1 MDNLSNILLNF
12 TSLNCPFCKHDNCL
26 ISSLRGF
33 RNGLYYGGKVRLVHS
48 IVMEILFSR
57 SDNLADKIKNIIRP
71 TTEHALNLGKFAL
84 IYKTVVCIL
93 KRLFNSDNKVIN
105 FIAGLV
111 GAFFVWKNKS
121 NVNMQIMLYLLS
133 RNILAI
139 SNIISEKY
147 IPNFQ
152 YGFSITSI
160 LVWGVV
166 MFLFEYEPKALQN
179 SLKSSMDFI
188 YKDSDTLKNWRD
200 FIPFYIPT
208 SW

>member
-12 TSLNCPFCKHDNCL
+12 TSLSCPFCNHDNCL
-26 ISSLRGF
+26 ISSIRGF

-48 IVMEILFSR
+48 IVMEILFGK
-57 SDNLADKIKNIIRP
+57 SDNIVGKIKNIIRP

-84 IYKTVVCIL
+84 IYKSVVCIL
-93 KRLFNSDNKVIN
+93 KRLFNSDNKIIN
-105 FIAGLV
+105 FIAGV
-111 GAFFVWKNKS
+111 IGAFFVWKNKS

-147 IPNFQ
+147 MPNFQ

-160 LVWGVV
+160 LVWGIV
-166 MFLFEYEPKALQN
+166 MFLFENNPKALQN

-188 YKDSDTLKNWRD
+188 YKDSDTLKNWKD